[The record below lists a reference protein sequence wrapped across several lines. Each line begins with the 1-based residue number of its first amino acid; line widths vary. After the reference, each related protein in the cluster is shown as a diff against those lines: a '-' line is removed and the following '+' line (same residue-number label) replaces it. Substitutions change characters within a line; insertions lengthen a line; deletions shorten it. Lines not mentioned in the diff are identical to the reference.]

1 MITPCHR
8 KTLKVFESVI
18 INSSMYHK
26 IRYVGLKQD
35 YNSIMPKQLE
45 RKNQIVLLL
54 YIHTIREIRDEME
67 PK

>member
-1 MITPCHR
+1 
-8 KTLKVFESVI
+8 
-18 INSSMYHK
+18 MYHK

-67 PK
+67 PKQPL